1 MANIL
6 VTSMGL
12 SPGIVTEGI
21 SYVQDNLNIKID
33 KVLVI
38 TTQRAL
44 NDYANL
50 LVTYAETEMNFKNI
64 DFRYTLPKED
74 IKDYRDQ
81 LEMIEKMRNAIKGAN
96 PETNEVIVNIAGGRK
111 TMSADLLLLSY
122 MFNVNY
128 VIHVLSDTAEAVW
141 KEISEKVKGKRYDEL
156 EPDLKEKVKKTFQ
169 PEDLSAVIYPLF
181 ILKDK
186 KYMKAVYLYLKGN
199 AKFVSNLK
207 YKGKSLKEYVD
218 GYQLRENIDAVEL
231 LINFLEDTI
240 PERVQPEKK
249 EKFEFKK
256 GWHPPKDIDV
266 NKLKSI
272 IEKIEKLEFV
282 YRINDHIDFKVTSK
296 EVKAQ
301 EGGYTDYND
310 LEVAGSKIL
319 LTIPMKDSHAAT
331 LEIHTTAYTK
341 DQIEYVKDLLI
352 NLKEFKK

>member
-21 SYVQDNLNIKID
+21 DYVQKNLGIKID

-50 LVTYAETEMNFKNI
+50 LLTYAETEMSFKNI

-81 LEMIEKMRNAIKGAN
+81 LEMIEVMRKAILEAD
-96 PETNEVIVNIAGGRK
+96 PRANEVIVNIAGGRK

-128 VIHVLSDTAEAVW
+128 VIHVLSDSAEVTW
-141 KEISEKVKGKRYDEL
+141 REISEKVKNKSYDEL
-156 EPDLKEKVKKTFQ
+156 EPELKGKVKKTFQ
-169 PEDLSAVIYPLF
+169 PEDLSAVTYPLF

-186 KYMKAVYLYLKGN
+186 NYMKAVYLYLNGN
-199 AKFVSNLK
+199 ARFVSNLK

-218 GYQLRENIDAVEL
+218 GYKLRENAEAIKS
-231 LINFLEDTI
+231 LINFLEDTS
-240 PERVQPEKK
+240 PERALKK
-249 EKFEFKK
+249 EKYELKK
-256 GWHPPKDIDV
+256 GWHPVKDIDF
-266 NKLKSI
+266 NLLKSLV
-272 IEKIEKLEFV
+272 EKIEEIEFV
-282 YRINDHIDFKVTSK
+282 YRIYNIDFNVTSK
-296 EVKAQ
+296 ECKVQ
-301 EGGYTDYND
+301 EDGYTDYDD
-310 LEVAGSKIL
+310 LKIVGYKVF
-319 LTIPMKDSHAAT
+319 LTLPMKNSHAIT
-331 LEIHTTAYTK
+331 LELHTTAYTK
-341 DQIEYVKDLLI
+341 DQIEYVKNLLI
-352 NLKEFKK
+352 NLKECKK

>member
-21 SYVQDNLNIKID
+21 SYVKNNLKIKID
-33 KVLVI
+33 KVFVI

-44 NDYANL
+44 NDYADL
-50 LVTYAETEMNFKNI
+50 LLSYAETEMSFKNL
-64 DFRYTLPKED
+64 DFRYTLPKEN

-81 LEMIEKMRNAIKGAN
+81 LEMIKVMRNDIKEADPN
-96 PETNEVIVNIAGGRK
+96 TNEVIVNIEGGRK

-122 MFNVNY
+122 MFDVNY
-128 VIHVLSDTAEAVW
+128 VIHVLSDSAEAIW
-141 KEISEKVKGKRYDEL
+141 REISEKVKGKRYDEL
-156 EPDLKEKVKKTFQ
+156 EPELKEKVKKAFQ

-199 AKFVSNLK
+199 AKFVSNLN
-207 YKGKSLKEYVD
+207 YKEKSLKEYVD
-218 GYQLRENIDAVEL
+218 EYKLRENAEAVEL

-240 PERVQPEKK
+240 PERVQSEKK
-249 EKFEFKK
+249 GKFEFKK

-272 IEKIEKLEFV
+272 IEKIEELEFV
-282 YRINDHIDFKVTSK
+282 YRIADPINFNVTSK

-301 EGGYTDYND
+301 EGGYTDYD
-310 LEVAGSKIL
+310 ELEIVGSKIF
-319 LTIPMKDSHAAT
+319 LTIPMKYSHAVT

-341 DQIEYVKDLLI
+341 DQINYAKDLLR
-352 NLKEFKK
+352 NLVNKK